1 MNVTIV
7 RDRLTARS
15 STGTLS
21 IDGVFECFT
30 LEDAV
35 RPVKI
40 KGLTAIPYGA
50 YELIISWS
58 ARFGRQLPLLLDVPH
73 FDGIR
78 IHAGNTDADTD
89 GCILVGQT
97 RETDRIGQSKAAF
110 SALFAKLE
118 AAAKKEKIFVNI
130 AMPGMAATGAP
141 LDGVANAAPGALM
154 QSPRRVF
161 TNN

>member
-1 MNVTIV
+1 MNLTIV
-7 RDRLTARS
+7 RDRLTAKS
-15 STGTLS
+15 SIGTLS

-30 LEDAV
+30 LEDVV

-118 AAAKKEKIFVNI
+118 VATKKEKIFVNI
-130 AMPGMAATGAP
+130 EMPGRAATSATPG
-141 LDGVANAAPGALM
+141 DIANVMPGASM
-154 QSPRRVF
+154 HSPRRAL
-161 TNN
+161 TNS